1 MGIGVVPSVI
11 NLVNYFEELVSIVHN
26 LGACVEISMRYFKSL
41 KQPVVMDVH
50 DILWRIFG

>member
-26 LGACVEISMRYFKSL
+26 LGACVEISMIYFKSL
-41 KQPVVMDVH
+41 KQPVVMDAH